1 MTTTTKTQSH
11 GDDGISQRLEEAG
24 ARLVEIRDEVAINLG
39 NRVDSLG
46 KVIRKHPLAAVGV
59 GFGLGYLLA
68 RIVHR

>member
-1 MTTTTKTQSH
+1 MTTTTKTEPH
-11 GDDGISQRLEEAG
+11 RDDGISQRLEEAG
-24 ARLVEIRDEVAINLG
+24 ARLVELRDEAAINLG